1 MIYKHIEDEKQRKLE
16 EERKEKERIRFTNE
30 RNLMKEEDINVYI
43 EEEEK
48 ENSSETFNEDNIL

>member
-30 RNLMKEEDINVYI
+30 RNLIKEEDINVYI

>member
-30 RNLMKEEDINVYI
+30 RNLIK
-43 EEEEK
+43 K
-48 ENSSETFNEDNIL
+48 KSLL